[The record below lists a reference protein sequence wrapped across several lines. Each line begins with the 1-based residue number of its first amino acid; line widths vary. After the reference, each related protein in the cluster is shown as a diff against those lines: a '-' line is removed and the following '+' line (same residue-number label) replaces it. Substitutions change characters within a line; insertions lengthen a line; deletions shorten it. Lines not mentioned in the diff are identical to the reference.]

1 MQEIKKGDLVKLK
14 LPLLGNPEGTLG
26 AVYEEYNLGNDI
38 VGVSV
43 IFENG
48 EYDGFSIQEQAKMLD
63 RQGHNEELAKYN
75 HKNVRQLSKDFDA
88 GVFNVIQ

>member
-14 LPLLGNPEGTLG
+14 LPILGNPEGTLG
-26 AVYEEYNLGNDI
+26 AVYEEYDLSNDI
-38 VGVSV
+38 IGVSV

-48 EYDGFSIQEQAKMLD
+48 EHDGFSIKEQAQMLD
-63 RQGHNEELAKYN
+63 RQGHDEELEKYN
-75 HKNVRQLSKDFDA
+75 FKNVRQLAKDFDA